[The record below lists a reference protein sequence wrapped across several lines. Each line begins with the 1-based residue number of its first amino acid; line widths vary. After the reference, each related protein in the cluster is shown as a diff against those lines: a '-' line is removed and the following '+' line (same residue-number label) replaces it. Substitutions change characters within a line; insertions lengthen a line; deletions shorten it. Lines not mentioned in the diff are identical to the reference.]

1 MEIRIE
7 CRNRSGSGGIIGLAS
22 YVDEHR
28 EAVERDLLTETGYEL
43 NDVGRA
49 LSWGALKSFL
59 STVKLGSALSGEI
72 RPEMTEW
79 STVVKTNAILAD
91 IFDQLSLLNTKLSIL
106 ITRKRGRKPEPY
118 PRPWA
123 SKQRRTH
130 RYGDGAIPIDELR
143 EWIKN
148 RQRG

>member
-1 MEIRIE
+1 M
-7 CRNRSGSGGIIGLAS
+7 
-22 YVDEHR
+22 
-28 EAVERDLLTETGYEL
+28 TETGFEL

-79 STVVKTNAILAD
+79 STVAKTNAILAD
-91 IFDQLSLLNTKLSIL
+91 IFDQLSMLNTKLSIL
-106 ITRKRGRKPEPY
+106 ITRKRGHKPEPY

-123 SKQRRTH
+123 NKQKQQH
-130 RYGDGAIPIDELR
+130 RFGNGALPIDKMR
-143 EWIKN
+143 EWIKD